1 MKETIW
7 FDMDGTI
14 ADFYSVQG
22 WLEDLTNE
30 CARPYAEAEPLFA
43 FSAFARLL
51 HKCQKKGYTIGI
63 VTWGS
68 KHASKNFNQMVE
80 NTKKEWLKKHLP
92 SVEWDYFRFM
102 AYGTNKNLVNN
113 GNDILFDDEEKNRK
127 NWQGRAF
134 LPFEIKE
141 VMKGLI

>member
-1 MKETIW
+1 MRRTLW

-22 WLEDLTNE
+22 WLQDLVNE
-30 CARPYAEAEPLFA
+30 RTRPYEEAKPLFT
-43 FSAFARLL
+43 FSTFARLL
-51 HKCQKKGYTIGI
+51 HKCQKMGYTIGI

-68 KHASKNFNQMVE
+68 KHASENFNRMVE

-92 SVEWDYFRFM
+92 SVKWDYFQFM
-102 AYGTNKNLVNN
+102 EYGTNKNLVNH
-113 GNDILFDDEEKNRK
+113 GNDILFDDEEQNRK
-127 NWQGRAF
+127 KWQGEAF
-134 LPFEIKE
+134 FPSEIKE